1 MSLHVRT
8 ERALEACYDALI
20 MPDRWPTALQQLAD
34 ALDVSSCTFA
44 SIGDRPYE
52 PPVSTGHYEFCSFWA
67 RNRYHAPCPYTGKAL
82 PFVSNYV
89 IDDQVVTADDRKTM
103 AYFHETAGP
112 GKREWWAAGSFAI
125 ADRQWCLSV
134 YRDRARGRFSHDEG
148 RYLAKVAPGFGRIA
162 ELAEKFEAA
171 KVSSALTAFDRLKC
185 PALIIDWDGAVRN
198 LNRLAES
205 ILEKDLHLCRGRLI
219 ARDPASNR
227 RLQQLVAA
235 TGQAYARAWRQCRQ
249 FGCRSPSLA
258 ILAAASCE
266 PPALSQVVINRADA
280 PWLLIDVMPLTALGS
295 DTFNGGRAV
304 LILTD
309 LTKPSV
315 SDSKLLAILF
325 GLTPAEAKLAAA
337 IASGIGIDAAAASL
351 HIGRETARSQL
362 KATFLKTDIHSQ
374 PELLALMGRLR
385 STNRA

>member
-1 MSLHVRT
+1 MSLQVRT
-8 ERALEACYDALI
+8 ERALQACYDALI

-52 PPVSTGHYEFCSFWA
+52 PPISTGHYEFTSLWC
-67 RNRYHAPCPYTGKAL
+67 RNRYHAPCPYTALLQPELLPSQHEPAHGKAL

-148 RYLAKVAPGFGRIA
+148 RYLAKVAPGFGRIV

-171 KVSSALTAFDRLKC
+171 KISSALTAFDRLKC

-235 TGQAYARAWRQCRQ
+235 
-249 FGCRSPSLA
+249 
-258 ILAAASCE
+258 ILAAAPCE
-266 PPALSQVVINRADA
+266 PPTLSQVVINRADA

-295 DTFNGGRAV
+295 DTFNGGRVV

-325 GLTPAEAKLAAA
+325 GLTPAEAKLATA
-337 IASGIGIDAAAASL
+337 IASGIGIDAAAAAL
-351 HIGRETARSQL
+351 RIGRETVKSQL
-362 KATFLKTDIHSQ
+362 KAVFLKTNTRSQ
-374 PELLALMGRLR
+374 PELVALLGRLR
-385 STNRA
+385 STKA

>member
-1 MSLHVRT
+1 MSLQVRT
-8 ERALEACYDALI
+8 ERALQACYDALI

-52 PPVSTGHYEFCSFWA
+52 PPYSTGHYEFCSFWA

-148 RYLAKVAPGFGRIA
+148 RYLAKVAPGFGRIV

-171 KVSSALTAFDRLKC
+171 KVSF
-185 PALIIDWDGAVRN
+185 
-198 LNRLAES
+198 
-205 ILEKDLHLCRGRLI
+205 
-219 ARDPASNR
+219 
-227 RLQQLVAA
+227 
-235 TGQAYARAWRQCRQ
+235 
-249 FGCRSPSLA
+249 
-258 ILAAASCE
+258 
-266 PPALSQVVINRADA
+266 RAD
-280 PWLLIDVMPLTALGS
+280 G
-295 DTFNGGRAV
+295 F
-304 LILTD
+304 
-309 LTKPSV
+309 
-315 SDSKLLAILF
+315 
-325 GLTPAEAKLAAA
+325 
-337 IASGIGIDAAAASL
+337 
-351 HIGRETARSQL
+351 
-362 KATFLKTDIHSQ
+362 
-374 PELLALMGRLR
+374 
-385 STNRA
+385 

>member
-1 MSLHVRT
+1 MSLQVRT
-8 ERALEACYDALI
+8 ERALQACYDALI

-52 PPVSTGHYEFCSFWA
+52 PPISTGHKEFASFWA

-89 IDDQVVTADDRKTM
+89 IDDQVVTADDRKTL
-103 AYFHETAGP
+103 AYFHETARP

-134 YRDRARGRFSHDEG
+134 YRDRARGRFSHDDG
-148 RYLAKVAPGFGRIA
+148 RYLAKVAPGFGRIV

-171 KVSSALTAFDRLKC
+171 KVSSALTLFDRLKC

-205 ILEKDLHLCRGRLI
+205 ILEKDLHLRRGRLF
-219 ARDPASNR
+219 APDPASNR

-235 TGQAYARAWRQCRQ
+235 
-249 FGCRSPSLA
+249 
-258 ILAAASCE
+258 ILAAAPCE

-351 HIGRETARSQL
+351 RIARETAKSQL
-362 KATFLKTDIHSQ
+362 KAVFLKTNIHSQ